1 VSVVLGGHFSKTT
14 VEGLTLLSLSALRCQ
29 QISCKAPHWFDPSV
43 IYNLIFVLACLLC
56 FFKGPIICANTRAAV
71 ARKEGEGER
80 ASGKEWEKKVADCE
94 GEKEKET
101 RQGKSE
107 EGNREKLRTQS
118 GGETGQK
125 SRGNTEKGTL
135 REQRGLQR
143 EKLRTNPK
151 GKKAGKEREKRA
163 KGTESEGNK
172 GTERAKG
179 TQRDKLR
186 THPKMK
192 EKAKGTERAERA
204 KTRTRQHEKVER
216 EQVSKGNA
224 EGAVTDRRKMEEK
237 VKRARGTQRDNS
249 RTVEK

>member
-1 VSVVLGGHFSKTT
+1 M
-14 VEGLTLLSLSALRCQ
+14 
-29 QISCKAPHWFDPSV
+29 
-43 IYNLIFVLACLLC
+43 LC

-71 ARKEGEGER
+71 ARKEGEGEK
-80 ASGKEWEKKVADCE
+80 ASGNEWEKKVADCE

-107 EGNREKLRTQS
+107 EGNREHEERKVADS
-118 GGETGQK
+118 VGGKTGQK
-125 SRGNTEKGTL
+125 SRGNTAKGTL

-151 GKKAGKEREKRA
+151 RKKAGKEREKRA
-163 KGTESEGNK
+163 KGTESKGNK

-192 EKAKGTERAERA
+192 EKAKGTERE
-204 KTRTRQHEKVER
+204 QR
-216 EQVSKGNA
+216 EQRRALVNMKKWKGN
-224 EGAVTDRRKMEEK
+224 K
-237 VKRARGTQRDNS
+237 
-249 RTVEK
+249 